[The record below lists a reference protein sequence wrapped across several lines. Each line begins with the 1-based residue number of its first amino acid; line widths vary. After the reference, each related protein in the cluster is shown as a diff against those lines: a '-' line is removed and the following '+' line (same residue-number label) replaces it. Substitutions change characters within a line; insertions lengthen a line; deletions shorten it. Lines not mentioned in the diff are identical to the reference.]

1 MPHREALRAAL
12 ATVPDAAKRL
22 GYDPTYW
29 WRLKTGDRPLSD
41 ECIRRARLAYPELDG
56 LCTLALLE
64 PRVRKP
70 KAEVA

>member
-1 MPHREALRAAL
+1 MSYRAHLRETLAVDPQAA
-12 ATVPDAAKRL
+12 TRL
-22 GYDPTYW
+22 GYEASYW

-56 LCTLALLE
+56 LCTKALLE

-70 KAEVA
+70 KAQVA